1 MKKSEVKV
9 GGHYVAKV
17 SGKITTVRVDAIRK
31 AVTGYKGKD
40 HFSGK
45 IKTRESTVYD
55 VTNLTTGRSTVFKSA
70 AKFGSVVEPFINGV
84 APELLPEPPRE
95 LGGFNCA
102 GEYRMPDHS
111 VPAHVL
117 EGRPVYTALGKKLA
131 AAYRPK
137 TDSPPHLIVEA
148 RAGSGKTSSLVEGLK
163 RIKGLPTSII
173 PSPQQS
179 AIWDEMELSKGN
191 ARTICF
197 CAFNRSIRDELQK
210 RVPAG
215 CDAKTMHGLG
225 NGAVRKA
232 FGNLQMPNDADWV
245 IFERIATILGKDAK
259 VLLRDKPAV
268 MRGVLHLVGLCKM
281 NLLGWDG
288 TTFNADSITLDDLA
302 TLAGHYDVDTNGS
315 QVEIFDLVP
324 RVMQLCFNHDDG
336 RMDFSDMIW
345 IPVVSNLPIVKYDLL
360 LIDELQDLSKCQ
372 QQLALKCGT
381 RIIGV
386 GDSRQA
392 IYGFAGADCESMKR
406 MESILKDTP
415 QGCVHLPLT
424 VTRRCG
430 RAIVKEANTIVADFS
445 AHESNGEGSVSHAA
459 FKEAAPA
466 SSDATCYRD
475 LAKVGDMILCRCN
488 APLVSECFR
497 FIKKGIKAQIQGRD
511 IGQGL
516 IMTVKKL
523 FKADGKQGH
532 NYDLTS
538 HTTLELISRLGDW
551 LHAEEAKENAKRM
564 PSENR
569 IIALRDRHDCLVCF
583 AESNTYVGQ
592 VIAKIEEVFSDRCEG
607 IRLSSIHRA
616 KGLEAATVFLLEPEG
631 ATVPHPMAKGAW
643 QREQEMNCRYIA
655 LTRAIKEL
663 VYVS

>member
-1 MKKSEVKV
+1 MKTHTHEFIPAHKSK
-9 GGHYVAKV
+9 
-17 SGKITTVRVDAIRK
+17 K
-31 AVTGYKGKD
+31 A
-40 HFSGK
+40 S
-45 IKTRESTVYD
+45 R
-55 VTNLTTGRSTVFKSA
+55 NLKCATCGRTARHSVH
-70 AKFGSVVEPFINGV
+70 VVEPLINGT

-111 VPAHVL
+111 VPASVL
-117 EGRPVYTALGKKLA
+117 EGRPVYSELGKKLA
-131 AAYRPK
+131 ADGIYEVVAVERGTASPNHVGLVVKPSKSKLGERVALASRPK
-137 TDSPPHLIVEA
+137 TDATPHLIVEA
-148 RAGSGKTSSLVEGLK
+148 RAGTGKTTTLVEGLK
-163 RIKGLPTSII
+163 RVKGMQSDLV
-173 PSPQQS
+173 PSPQQ
-179 AIWDEMELSKGN
+179 AAVWDEMELSKGN

-245 IFERIATILGKDAK
+245 IYDRIASILGKDAK

-268 MRGVLHLVGLCKM
+268 MRGVLNLVGLCKM

-288 TTFNADSITLDDLA
+288 TMFRADGITLDELA

-315 QVEIFDLVP
+315 QTEIFHLVP
-324 RVMQLCFNHDDG
+324 QVMQLCFNHADG
-336 RMDFSDMIW
+336 RMDFADMIW
-345 IPVVSNLPIVKYDLL
+345 LPVVSNLPIVKYDLL

-372 QQLALKCGT
+372 QQLAIKCGT

-386 GDSRQA
+386 GDPRQA
-392 IYGFAGADCESMKR
+392 IYGFAGADCESMSR

-430 RAIVKEANTIVADFS
+430 RAIVKEANAIVADFS
-445 AHESNGEGSVSHAA
+445 AHESNGEGTVSYAA
-459 FKEAAPA
+459 FTEASPA

-475 LAKVGDMILCRCN
+475 LVKVGDMILCRCN

-516 IMTVKKL
+516 INTVKKL
-523 FKADGKQGH
+523 FKADGKTGVGI
-532 NYDLTS
+532 DLIHAS
-538 HTTLELISRLGDW
+538 SLDLISRLGDW

-583 AESNTYVGQ
+583 CDSAQDVAG

-607 IRLSSIHRA
+607 IRLSSGHRA
-616 KGLEAATVFLLEPEG
+616 KGLEADRVFILQPPG
-631 ATVPHPMAKGAW
+631 AECPHPMAKGSW
-643 QREQEMNCRYIA
+643 QREQEFNILYVMQ
-655 LTRAIKEL
+655 TRAKHEL